1 MVRSKQEKV
10 LEAVAYI
17 VMTLVL
23 IIVIYPFL
31 LLFMSSITEE
41 NSLLINGYSIFPKE
55 FSMGAYKY
63 IWNSRSTILHAYL
76 VTLVIT
82 VIGTLSHVLI
92 VALAAYPL
100 SVSKLPGRQII
111 TFYFLFTMLFNG
123 GLVPTYMFYTT
134 VLNIKNTYWALLI
147 PHLMFSTFNMII
159 CRTFIKG
166 NIPTELFEAARID
179 GASEFRIFFSI
190 ILPLGKSIFLT
201 IGIFAGLNYW
211 NDWTNGLYYI
221 NDQAKYSIQML
232 LNTMVRNIQFL
243 TQYGHSTDST
253 MKLPSISL
261 RMAIAFVGMLPILI
275 LYPFLQKYFESGIT
289 LGAVKG

>member
-1 MVRSKQEKV
+1 MVRSKQEKIIEV
-10 LEAVAYI
+10 IAYI
-17 VMTLVL
+17 IMTLVL
-23 IIVIYPFL
+23 IIVIYPFI

-41 NSLLINGYSIFPKE
+41 NSLLINGYSVFPKAY
-55 FSMGAYKY
+55 SLAAYKY
-63 IWNSRSTILHAYL
+63 IWSSKSTILHAYL
-76 VTLVIT
+76 VTLGIT
-82 VIGTLSHVLI
+82 AAGTFLHVMI
-92 VALAAYPL
+92 VALASYPL
-100 SVSKLPGRQII
+100 SVSNLPGRKII

-134 VLNIKNTYWALLI
+134 VLNIKNTYMALLL

-159 CRTFIKG
+159 CRTYIKG
-166 NIPTELFEAARID
+166 NIPVELLEAARID

-190 ILPLGKSIFLT
+190 ILPLGKSIFVT

-221 NDQAKYSIQML
+221 NDQSKYSIQML

-243 TQYGHSTDST
+243 TQYGHSSDST

-261 RMAIAFVGMLPILI
+261 RMAIAFVGMLPIII